1 MPVFEIVLGGGGEAE
16 LGAMMAHLAACD
28 NDTDRKHV
36 YLSLGALPTAALKR
50 RVLDWATSGEVKLQD
65 FFYPIG
71 SVSQSSAEGL
81 DLAWAY
87 FQEHFERLTGMLA
100 KSVSWLTDALVLN
113 SVSGFATAAKADEV
127 AAFFEAHPVP
137 QSSRK
142 IAQAVENIRTSAAYC
157 DRLASA
163 NVAAIV
169 AALA

>member
-1 MPVFEIVLGGGGEAE
+1 
-16 LGAMMAHLAACD
+16 
-28 NDTDRKHV
+28 
-36 YLSLGALPTAALKR
+36 
-50 RVLDWATSGEVKLQD
+50 
-65 FFYPIG
+65 
-71 SVSQSSAEGL
+71 
-81 DLAWAY
+81 
-87 FQEHFERLTGMLA
+87 MLA

-137 QSSRK
+137 QSNRK